1 MATVLQNP
9 CFKKRVVRDKT
20 KYFRKGRAA
29 TKQLS
34 AALLYNVRMDRQ
46 PLSMRA
52 ALLMIITFVVIA
64 VWLPEVVRTKWLE
77 KDCNCLLVS
86 FLDVG
91 QGDAIL
97 IKTPDGF
104 EMLVDGGRDSS
115 VLRELTKQRPFFDKK
130 IDVVVSTHPDLDH
143 VAGLVDVLNRY
154 QVTTILMTENEGES
168 GAAAAFAAA
177 APKEKAQIIFAD
189 AGQVLQ
195 LGQQV
200 YLQVFSPTGDESKV
214 ESNSASIVLRVVYG
228 NTSFMLTGDA
238 PQEIED
244 YLVRTYGAQLDSDV
258 LKLGHH
264 GSKTSTSDL
273 WLDTVTPTYAV
284 VSAGINNRYGHP
296 HQDVMQRVFTRNIQ
310 TSHTGTDD
318 TVTFQSDGQTIWKK

>member
-1 MATVLQNP
+1 MVALYHV
-9 CFKKRVVRDKT
+9 RVSKAEQQKLLT
-20 KYFRKGRAA
+20 LFILIGAA
-29 TKQLS
+29 VFS
-34 AALLYNVRMDRQ
+34 
-46 PLSMRA
+46 
-52 ALLMIITFVVIA
+52 
-64 VWLPEVVRTKWLE
+64 WLPSFSYSNTSLK
-77 KDCNCLLVS
+77 NCECLSVS

-115 VLRELTKQRPFFDKK
+115 VLRELAKQRPFFDKK
-130 IDVVVSTHPDLDH
+130 IDVMVSTHPDLDH
-143 VAGLVDVLNRY
+143 IAGLVDVLKRY

-177 APKEKAQIIFAD
+177 APEEGAQIIFAD

-200 YLQVFSPTGDESKV
+200 YMQVFSPIGDESKV

-273 WLDTVTPTYAV
+273 WLDTVTPQYAV
-284 VSAGINNRYGHP
+284 VSAGIDNRYGHP
-296 HQDVMQRVFTRNIQ
+296 HQDVMQRVFKRNIQ
-310 TSHTGTDD
+310 TSHTGTDG
-318 TVTFQSDGQTIWKK
+318 TVIFQSDGQTVWQN